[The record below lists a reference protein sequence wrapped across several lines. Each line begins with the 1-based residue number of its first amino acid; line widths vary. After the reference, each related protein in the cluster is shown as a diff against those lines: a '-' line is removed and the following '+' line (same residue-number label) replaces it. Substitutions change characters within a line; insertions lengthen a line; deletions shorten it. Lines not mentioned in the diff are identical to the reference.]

1 MSSVYALKPRVQALF
16 RLLAP
21 KVGNPPDPVAGQGEQ
36 QWPQR
41 DKLGG

>member
-1 MSSVYALKPRVQALF
+1 MSSVYALKPRVEALF
-16 RLLAP
+16 GLLAP
-21 KVGNPPDPVAGQGEQ
+21 KVGNPPGPAAGQGEQ